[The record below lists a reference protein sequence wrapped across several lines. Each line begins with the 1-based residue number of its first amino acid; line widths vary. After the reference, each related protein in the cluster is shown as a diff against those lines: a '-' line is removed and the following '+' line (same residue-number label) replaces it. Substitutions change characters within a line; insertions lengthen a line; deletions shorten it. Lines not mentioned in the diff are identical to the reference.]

1 MYRAIW
7 RVKHNHTIYEPGETI
22 TGLSADVAKE
32 LLQLKAIEIIP
43 TEPIVEQDK
52 EQGTVDEAVDGME
65 AFKATLHAMKRPEL
79 LSYAKNVG
87 VDVDLKMKNAEI
99 CDILFED
106 AQKNGVDIEVLDDHS
121 LVFFAEKLGY
131 HFDELPERQQV
142 IEMID
147 ARLEGGHE

>member
-7 RVKHNHTIYEPGETI
+7 RVKHNHTIYEPGDTI
-22 TGLSADVAKE
+22 TGLSADVARE
-32 LLQLKAIEIIP
+32 LLQLKAIEIIQLVG
-43 TEPIVEQDK
+43 ERDK
-52 EQGTVDEAVDGME
+52 EQGIVDEDVDGME
-65 AFKATLHAMKRPEL
+65 AFKATLYAMKRPEL

-87 VDVDLKMKNAEI
+87 VDVDLKMKNTEI

-106 AQKNGVDIEVLDDHS
+106 AQKNGVDIEALDDHS
-121 LVFFAEKLGY
+121 LFFFAEKLGY

>member
-22 TGLSADVAKE
+22 TGLSADAAKE
-32 LLQLKAIEIIP
+32 LLQLKAIEAIAVSP
-43 TEPIVEQDK
+43 HESL
-52 EQGTVDEAVDGME
+52 DEMG
-65 AFKATLHAMKRPEL
+65 AFKATLCAMKRPEL

-87 VDVDLKMKNAEI
+87 VEVDLKMKNAEI
-99 CDILFED
+99 CELIFED
-106 AQKNGVDIEVLDDHS
+106 AQKNGVDIEGLDDHS

-131 HFDELPERQQV
+131 RFDERPERQQV

-147 ARLEGGHE
+147 ARLGHE

>member
-7 RVKHNHTIYEPGETI
+7 RVKHNQTIYEPGETI

-32 LLQLKAIEIIP
+32 LLQLKAIESIS
-43 TEPIVEQDK
+43 TELIVDHVHK
-52 EQGTVDEAVDGME
+52 TVDGME

-79 LSYAKNVG
+79 LSYAKSVG

-99 CDILFED
+99 CELIFED
-106 AQKNGVDIEVLDDHS
+106 AQKNGVDIEGLDDHS
-121 LVFFAEKLGY
+121 LVFFAEKLGC

-142 IEMID
+142 IQMID
-147 ARLEGGHE
+147 ARLGHE

>member
-22 TGLSADVAKE
+22 TGLSADAAKE

-43 TEPIVEQDK
+43 TAPGVESK
-52 EQGTVDEAVDGME
+52 EQEADGMA
-65 AFKATLHAMKRPEL
+65 AFKATLHAMKRTEL
-79 LSYAKNVG
+79 FSYAKKVG
-87 VDVDLKMKNAEI
+87 VDVDQKMKNAEI
-99 CDILFED
+99 CDILFDD
-106 AQKNGVDIEVLDDHS
+106 AQKNGVDIEAFDDHS

-131 HFDELPERQQV
+131 HFEELPERQQV